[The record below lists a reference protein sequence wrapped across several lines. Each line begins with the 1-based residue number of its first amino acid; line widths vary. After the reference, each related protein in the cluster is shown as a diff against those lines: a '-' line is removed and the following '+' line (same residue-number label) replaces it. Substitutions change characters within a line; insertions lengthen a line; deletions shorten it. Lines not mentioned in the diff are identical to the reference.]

1 MKVIASAA
9 KKAMVVDYDDDL
21 KNHLEFCASLAGE
34 YYNLRI
40 PIAAE
45 GKIGST
51 WADVH

>member
-1 MKVIASAA
+1 M
-9 KKAMVVDYDDDL
+9 YDELQWETKPERAEQL
-21 KNHLEFCASLAGE
+21 KTHLEQEAIKAGR